1 MRMGDAIR
9 FCAVDDHDI
18 VLLGVEVMASREPD
32 LVFCG
37 GASRADQAS
46 ALIERSRP
54 DILLLDLRL
63 GSQNSFGLCEEL
75 RTNFPRLAIVM
86 FTAFGNEDLLH
97 GAIKAGAVGYVLK
110 DTSTA
115 GLPEVLRNVKRQG
128 SYFDP
133 RIANS
138 ALMAVTGPGGHT
150 ALSDRELAIMR
161 LIAEGRDNYEIAEQ
175 IQLSVHMVK
184 FHVGTLLRRYHVKRR
199 AELVRVLM
207 ERQLL

>member
-1 MRMGDAIR
+1 MSDAIR

-18 VLLGVEVMASREPD
+18 VLFGVEAMASREGG
-32 LVFCG
+32 LIFCG
-37 GASRADQAS
+37 GAST
-46 ALIERSRP
+46 ALEAPHLIARERP

-63 GSQNSFGLCEEL
+63 GSANSFGLCELL
-75 RTNFPRLAIVM
+75 RTRHPDLAIVM
-86 FTAFGNEDLLH
+86 FTAFGNEDLLN

-110 DTSTA
+110 DTSTS
-115 GLPEVLRNVKRQG
+115 GLPAVLRAVQQNG

-133 RIANS
+133 RVANP
-138 ALMAVTGPGGHT
+138 ALMSAVGITT
-150 ALSDRELAIMR
+150 RTTLSDRELAIMR
-161 LIAEGRDNYEIAEQ
+161 LIADGKDNYEIADE

-184 FHVGTLLRRYHVKRR
+184 FLVGTLLRRYDVKRR